1 MSQRSDLT
9 ARRPPAMTGQAL
21 RTPRAAA
28 IAGIV
33 FAVLFAASIGLMR
46 MAIPE
51 DLAGTAANAWL
62 NEGTQSV
69 RLALMLVPF
78 AGIAFLWFMGV
89 VRNRL
94 GRLEDQFF
102 STVFYGSGL
111 LFLAMIFCSAAIA
124 GGLLSGYAIDPE
136 AMSKSGVI
144 TFARTI
150 IYTVTNV
157 YAIRMAGVFMLSL
170 ATIWVQTKIMP
181 RGFVVITYLLAI
193 LLLIAI
199 NLSLWVIMV
208 FPAWVL
214 TISLYILIESLR
226 GKTERAAA
234 VIGTGE

>member
-1 MSQRSDLT
+1 MSQHGDLT
-9 ARRPPAMTGQAL
+9 ARRQPALTSQAL
-21 RTPRAAA
+21 KTPRAAA

-33 FAVLFAASIGLMR
+33 FAVLFAASIGLMHL
-46 MAIPE
+46 AIPA
-51 DLAGTAANAWL
+51 DQAGNAWL
-62 NEGTQSV
+62 KEETQSV
-69 RLALMLVPF
+69 RLALMLAPF

-136 AMSKSGVI
+136 AMSKGGVI

-150 IYTVTNV
+150 IYTVMNV

-170 ATIWVQTKIMP
+170 ATIWVQTRSMP
-181 RGFVVITYLLAI
+181 RSFVVITYLLAI
-193 LLLIAI
+193 LLLAAI
-199 NLSLWVIMV
+199 SLSLWVIMV

-214 TISLYILIESLR
+214 TISLYILVESLR
-226 GKTERAAA
+226 GKPEQAAA
-234 VIGTGE
+234 ALGTGE